1 MTERGTM
8 VELVLSEGQLDCL
21 KAAVTVGSEES
32 SVLGRSVRIG
42 SQLFSSEK
50 FVVKCTREIAMRL
63 LSVAER
69 FCSDVAPGIRAAV
82 EHEKQ

>member
-1 MTERGTM
+1 M

-32 SVLGRSVRIG
+32 SVLGRSARIG

>member
-1 MTERGTM
+1 M
-8 VELVLSEGQLDCL
+8 VEVVLSEGQRACL

-42 SQLFSSEK
+42 SGLFSSAK
-50 FVVKCTREIAMRL
+50 FVVKCRREIAMRL

-69 FCSDVAPGIRAAV
+69 FCADVAPGIRAAV

>member
-1 MTERGTM
+1 M
-8 VELVLSEGQLDCL
+8 VEVVLSESQLACL

-50 FVVKCTREIAMRL
+50 FVIKCTREIAMRL

-69 FCSDVAPGIRAAV
+69 FCADVVPGIRAAI
-82 EHEKQ
+82 EQEKQ

>member
-1 MTERGTM
+1 M
-8 VELVLSEGQLDCL
+8 VEVVLSEGQLACL

-69 FCSDVAPGIRAAV
+69 SAPMLRQGFAPRWSMRSNSA
-82 EHEKQ
+82 

>member
-1 MTERGTM
+1 M
-8 VELVLSEGQLDCL
+8 VEVVLSKSQLACL

-32 SVLGRSVRIG
+32 SVLGRSVGIG

-82 EHEKQ
+82 EHEQQ

>member
-1 MTERGTM
+1 M
-8 VELVLSEGQLDCL
+8 VEVVLSEGQLACL

-50 FVVKCTREIAMRL
+50 FVLKCTREIAMRL
-63 LSVAER
+63 LSVSER
-69 FCSDVAPGIRAAV
+69 FCSDVAPGIRAAI
-82 EHEKQ
+82 EQEKQ

>member
-1 MTERGTM
+1 M
-8 VELVLSEGQLDCL
+8 VEIVLSEDQLACL

-63 LSVAER
+63 LSVGER
-69 FCSDVAPGIRAAV
+69 FCSDVAPAIRAAI
-82 EHEKQ
+82 EQKKQ

>member
-1 MTERGTM
+1 M

>member
-1 MTERGTM
+1 M
-8 VELVLSEGQLDCL
+8 VEIVLSEGQLACL

-32 SVLGRSVRIG
+32 SVLGRGVRIG

-50 FVVKCTREIAMRL
+50 LVVKCTREIAMRL
-63 LSVAER
+63 PSVAER
-69 FCSDVAPGIRAAV
+69 FCFDVALGIRAAV

>member
-1 MTERGTM
+1 M

-50 FVVKCTREIAMRL
+50 FAVKCTREIAMRL

>member
-1 MTERGTM
+1 M
-8 VELVLSEGQLDCL
+8 VEVVLSEGQLACL

-69 FCSDVAPGIRAAV
+69 FCSDVAPGIRTAV
-82 EHEKQ
+82 EHEQQ

>member
-1 MTERGTM
+1 M
-8 VELVLSEGQLDCL
+8 VELVLSEGQLGCL

-69 FCSDVAPGIRAAV
+69 FCSDVVPGIRAAV

>member
-1 MTERGTM
+1 M

-82 EHEKQ
+82 EHEKR

>member
-1 MTERGTM
+1 M

-21 KAAVTVGSEES
+21 KGAVTVGSEES

-63 LSVAER
+63 LSV
-69 FCSDVAPGIRAAV
+69 VAGF
-82 EHEKQ
+82 

>member
-1 MTERGTM
+1 M

-42 SQLFSSEK
+42 SQLFGSDK

>member
-1 MTERGTM
+1 MAEFI
-8 VELVLSEGQLDCL
+8 LSDAQLDCL
-21 KAAVTVGSEES
+21 KAAVTIGSEES

-69 FCSDVAPGIRAAV
+69 FCSDAAPGIRAAV
-82 EHEKQ
+82 EHEKP

>member
-1 MTERGTM
+1 M

-42 SQLFSSEK
+42 SQLFGSEK
-50 FVVKCTREIAMRL
+50 FVIKCAREIALRL